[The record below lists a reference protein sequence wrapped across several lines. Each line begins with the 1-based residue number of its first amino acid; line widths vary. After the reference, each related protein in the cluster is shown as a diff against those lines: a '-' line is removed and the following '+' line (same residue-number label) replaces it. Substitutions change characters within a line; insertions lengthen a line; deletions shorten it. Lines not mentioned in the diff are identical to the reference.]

1 MPGRFTLLQFLLV
14 IYILFAGKGNSF
26 AQKIQVPKVLS
37 NISVDNQGVH
47 IENKGNKIY
56 AISPRPSYTHENF
69 TGNITGSAKGIHFN
83 FKQKSLNG
91 LLYYGFI
98 PINDSKYP
106 QPVYFSNVEKITEG
120 YAEISVKDMKGKFD
134 MISWMEKERG
144 IMGYRVMNG
153 NNNILYDGKI
163 NFIATEFLETDGV
176 TRTVA
181 YGQQVPVKPNPF
193 RVDQSLIE
201 GPFIARLKHDGATI
215 QLKTH
220 LKGKIIILVN
230 GKKFTSKGNTLHEIA
245 VTDLEPDTNYEYD
258 VLYGSFAEEYSFR
271 TAPTPGSRTAFSF
284 AYASDSRSG
293 NGGGERNLYGVNVYI
308 MKKIMALNMQEKVRF
323 MQFSGDMI
331 TGYRDNPD
339 GMQLE
344 YINWKRAIEPFARYI
359 PVITA
364 MGNHEASVINFF
376 DPVSKFRYQVD
387 KFPYDKVS
395 SEAIYQK
402 EFVNPLNGPESE
414 DGSVY
419 DPDESTIDFPSY
431 KESVFYYIYDNIA
444 MVVLNS
450 DYWYTPSV
458 KGIQV
463 TGGNIHGYVMDNQ
476 LEWFGTTM
484 KTLENDP
491 NLDHIFVTIHTPFFP
506 NGGHVHDDMWYNGD
520 NSFRPVIAGKSV
532 EKGIIER
539 RDELLDI
546 IVNKSKKVK
555 AILTGDEHNYARTLI
570 GPGTNIY
577 PDKYMPEKITL
588 SREVWQINN
597 GAAGA
602 PYYAQEETPWS
613 EYVQGFT
620 TQNALVI
627 FDIEGET
634 IKMRVLNPDT
644 LEEVDELDLN

>member
-1 MPGRFTLLQFLLV
+1 
-14 IYILFAGKGNSF
+14 LFAGKGNSF